1 MRTEGDLIKINDW
14 LLPLS
19 WIYGGMVRFRNWL
32 FDIGLKKSQS
42 FSIPII
48 SVGNITVGGSG
59 KTPHVEYLI
68 RLLHDKV
75 KIAVLSRGY
84 KRKTSGYV
92 LADKDT
98 TMSEIGDE
106 PFQMHSKFDDI
117 YVAVD
122 AKRVRGIEKLQ
133 NEEPTKDVD
142 VVLLDDAFQH
152 RYVKPGINI
161 LLVDYHRL
169 IIYDKM
175 LPAGRLRE
183 PLSGKNRADI
193 VIITKCPKD
202 LKPMEFRVL
211 TKAMDLYPFQK
222 LYFTCINY
230 DTPKGVFEDQ
240 QIAKEELKN
249 YHALLVTGIASP
261 KQMEHDLKPMVK
273 SMQSLSFGDHH
284 RFKNKDI
291 TRINEA
297 FEQMPEPRLIITTE
311 KDAVRLKETDGLYEI
326 VKKSIYELPIK
337 VSFMLEQEDIFN
349 DKIISY
355 VRKIQETAS
364 WLKERMTTSP
374 KTAIILGTGLGQLA
388 SEITDSYEFPYSEIP
403 NFPVSTVQGHAG
415 KLIFGKLGGKD
426 IMAMEGRFHYYEG
439 YDMKAVTFPERV
451 MYELGI
457 ETLFVSNA
465 SGGMNPEFQIGDLM
479 IIDDHINFFP
489 EHPLRGKNFPTGPR
503 FPDMHEAYDKKL
515 RDLADDIAKEKGIDA
530 KHGVYV
536 GVQGPTFETP
546 AEYRMYRILGGDAV
560 GMSTV
565 PEVIVARHCG
575 IKVFGISIITDLG
588 GFDVPVEVSHEEV
601 QIAANAAQ
609 PKMTEIM
616 REIIRRS

>member
-106 PFQMHSKFDDI
+106 PFQMHCKFDDI

-311 KDAVRLKETDGLYEI
+311 KDAVRLKETEGLYEI

-337 VSFMLEQEDIFN
+337 VSFMLEQEDNFN

-546 AEYRMYRILGGDAV
+546 AEYRMYRVLGGDAV